1 MIDAP
6 QSSPPL
12 SRLPACAALLL
23 LLLASSLAAQAPVR
37 LTQEARFFKAP
48 QSQALGTLLPGLEVT
63 PGKASGG
70 SIEVSFDG
78 WVPSRSL
85 GTINRDGFTVAVS
98 RRPSETLR
106 AAPDGATVARLQSG
120 VGFVKME
127 TRGSWTR
134 VKRTAWVDLKSLPA
148 ASTSPESYG
157 PDRAELVRRSPLAIV
172 PQGAAIGAV
181 DSGAGAR
188 VIARSGGWSRVQI
201 EAWVPDSTLR
211 PAEAG
216 VLVGVSQAEVRANPS
231 QYLGRVV
238 EWRLQFVAIQKAD
251 ELRPEIPPGQSYL
264 LMRGPLPEPGFV
276 YVMLPQNQLAR
287 YEQLPAL
294 KELTL
299 RGVIRAAT
307 SRYLPTPVLELV
319 AVMSG
324 LGD

>member
-6 QSSPPL
+6 QSSPPP
-12 SRLPACAALLL
+12 SRLPVCAAFLL
-23 LLLASSLAAQAPVR
+23 LLLASPLVAQAPLR

-48 QSQALGTLLPGLEVT
+48 QSQALGTLLPGLEVL
-63 PGKASGG
+63 PGKTSGG
-70 SIEVSFDG
+70 AIEVSFDG
-78 WVPSRSL
+78 WLPTRSL
-85 GTINRDGFTVAVS
+85 GRFNRDGFDAVVS

-106 AAPDGATVARLQSG
+106 AAPDGATVARLQTG
-120 VGFVKME
+120 VGFVKLE

-134 VKRTAWVDLKSLPA
+134 VRRKAWIDPKLLPA
-148 ASTSPESYG
+148 ASPESYG
-157 PDRAELVRRSPLAIV
+157 PDRAELVRKAPLAIV
-172 PQGAAIGAV
+172 PAGAAIGSV

-188 VIARSGGWSRVQI
+188 VIARSGGWSRVQV

-231 QYLGRVV
+231 QYVGRVV

-251 ELRPEIPPGQSYL
+251 ELRPEIPAGQSYL

-276 YVMLPQNQLAR
+276 YVILPQNQLAR

-324 LGD
+324 LGK